1 MTTGEARDLSP
12 RYITVEDRAP
22 VRDESAKSMSQSH
35 KVYVLVEESEAL
47 AQPTKLEATEDHQ
60 NVEMVTR

>member
-1 MTTGEARDLSP
+1 M
-12 RYITVEDRAP
+12 EDRAP
-22 VRDESAKSMSQSH
+22 VRDESAEHMSQSH

-60 NVEMVTR
+60 NVKMVTR

>member
-1 MTTGEARDLSP
+1 M
-12 RYITVEDRAP
+12 EDRAP
-22 VRDESAKSMSQSH
+22 VRDELAERMSQSH
-35 KVYVLVEESEAL
+35 KVYMLVEESEAL